1 MGLCPH
7 APVFVP
13 GFGIHAPRVP
23 GILQPAAAQVQAGI
37 TEFAMPF
44 GPGNRHNSPIT
55 PPIFAQQDDLYS
67 TPISSSPSSDL
78 DLGLPP
84 RLPGL
89 GRFHNP
95 LADDS
100 CEVKTLLGSLCDN
113 HNFDVRDLYA
123 LVGRAQAAFEARA
136 NHRRNASYVLRNF
149 DSSLTQILNEAQ
161 EQWMCMRDKHQEAS
175 LRKHLKNHAWGIPSK
190 DMCDWLSKVKL
201 TTYEEANPEV
211 FLYAMEVLVQ
221 LGKIATRHFTYGSLM
236 LLHPDFEEIVRG
248 AEPEPEVSR
257 VPVLRLSRM

>member
-13 GFGIHAPRVP
+13 G
-23 GILQPAAAQVQAGI
+23 ILQPVAAQAQVGI

-44 GPGNRHNSPIT
+44 GPGNHHNSPIT

-78 DLGLPP
+78 DLGFPP
-84 RLPGL
+84 PPLGL

-95 LADDS
+95 LADDG
-100 CEVKTLLGSLCDN
+100 CEVNLETLLGSLCDN
-113 HNFDVRDLYA
+113 HNFDVRDLYD

-190 DMCDWLSKVKL
+190 DMCDWLLKVKL
-201 TTYEEANPEV
+201 TTYEEDNPEV